1 MNWISI
7 FKIHIWRDRNFCHKV
22 LSITLQFFL
31 VDECESFEVTQLN
44 SEYTWRMYHINATDT
59 NGFYV
64 RTDDRASAPT
74 KKSIWKL
81 SNKTYFIYY
90 ARSAKAW
97 RLGHRTHLITD
108 NYYYSGKY

>member
-1 MNWISI
+1 M
-7 FKIHIWRDRNFCHKV
+7 
-22 LSITLQFFL
+22 
-31 VDECESFEVTQLN
+31 DECESFEVTQLN
-44 SEYTWRMYHINATDT
+44 PQYTWGVYINETDT

-81 SNKTYFIYY
+81 SNKSYYIYY

-97 RLGHRTHLITD
+97 RLGHRTDLTTED
-108 NYYYSGKY
+108 YYYSGKY

>member
-1 MNWISI
+1 M
-7 FKIHIWRDRNFCHKV
+7 
-22 LSITLQFFL
+22 
-31 VDECESFEVTQLN
+31 DECESFEVTQLN

-64 RTDDRASAPT
+64 RTDRASAPT
-74 KKSIWKL
+74 TKSIWKL
-81 SNKTYFIYY
+81 SNKSYYIYH

-97 RLGHRTHLITD
+97 QLGHRTNLFNE